1 VIAIIDYGRGNLG
14 SVLNGLSRVGMR
26 AEITQDAEVVRRA
39 RALILPGDGAFRD
52 AIENLQNLGLLNPL
66 RESLISGRPFLGI
79 CLGYQLLFS
88 ESEEFGHAKGL
99 DVLPGVVRRFPAGRK
114 VPHMGWNQLWL
125 DADRAALPVL
135 AEVPDGAYFYFV
147 HSYYPEPRALAGCA
161 VASCE
166 YGVRFPALLA
176 RGSLYGTQFHPEK
189 SQRWGLRLLENFARL
204 AGVFTASGRR

>member
-1 VIAIIDYGRGNLG
+1 MIAIIDYGRGNLG

-99 DVLPGVVRRFPAGRK
+99 DLIPGLVRRFPGGLRAQGLK
-114 VPHMGWNQLWL
+114 VPHMGWNRVMHQG
-125 DADRAALPVL
+125 DLPIL
-135 AEVPDGAYFYFV
+135 EGIPSGAYFYFV
-147 HSYYPEPRALAGCA
+147 HSYYPEPLDGSLT
-161 VASCE
+161 VATCT
-166 YGVRFPALLA
+166 YGVPFPAVIGKG
-176 RGSLYGTQFHPEK
+176 RMFGTQFHPEK

-204 AGVFTASGRR
+204 VERDA